1 MNVVYIDYLLIVT
14 NILEYVPLLR
24 NIVHKPCRKIF
35 PSERAQRL
43 IGPVGPIIVDLPNN
57 RSCNSGYIPEL
68 CSIRIHQFIE
78 VSIFV
83 FLIDDFQ
90 LLRSVV
96 HGPKPT
102 AEMCEIFGTH
112 FLTYDMIEFLKL

>member
-57 RSCNSGYIPEL
+57 RSCNSGYLNYAPLGYI
-68 CSIRIHQFIE
+68 SSSKF
-78 VSIFV
+78 
-83 FLIDDFQ
+83 
-90 LLRSVV
+90 
-96 HGPKPT
+96 HGRKPT